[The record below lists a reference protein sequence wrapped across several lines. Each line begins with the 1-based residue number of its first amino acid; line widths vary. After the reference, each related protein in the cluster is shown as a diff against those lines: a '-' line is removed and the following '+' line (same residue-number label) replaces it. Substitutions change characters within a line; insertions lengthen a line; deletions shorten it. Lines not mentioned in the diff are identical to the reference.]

1 MTGRLAAKGIVKRFG
16 GVTALDDVSLALEQ
30 GTVLGLI
37 GPNGSGKTTLLNV
50 LSGTMRP
57 TSGGVFL
64 DGQRIDRLPAYRVVR
79 AGVAKTHQIPK
90 PFPRLTV
97 RENILAAATFGGGA
111 RTREGAEP
119 SEEVEGVLRLVELES
134 RAHTLASA
142 LTVQEKKRLEFGR
155 ALATGARFLLLD
167 ETFAGLSP
175 DEVRKSVEVFQR
187 VQAEVGFG
195 AVVVEH
201 VMRAVLSVAHRVL
214 VLEEGRAIAEGT
226 PQEVVRDP
234 AVVEAY
240 LGQEAARAPS

>member
-16 GVTALDDVSLALEQ
+16 GVTALDDVSLGLDQ
-30 GTVLGLI
+30 GMVLGLI

-64 DGQRIDRLPAYRVVR
+64 DGQRIDRLPSYRVVR

-97 RENILAAATFGGGA
+97 RENVLVAATFGGRA
-111 RTREGAEP
+111 RTHA
-119 SEEVEGVLRLVELES
+119 
-134 RAHTLASA
+134 LASA

-175 DEVRKSVEVFQR
+175 DEVRTSVEVFRR

-201 VMRAVLSVAHRVL
+201 VMRAVLGVAHRVL

-234 AVVEAY
+234 AGVEAY
-240 LGQEAARAPS
+240 FS